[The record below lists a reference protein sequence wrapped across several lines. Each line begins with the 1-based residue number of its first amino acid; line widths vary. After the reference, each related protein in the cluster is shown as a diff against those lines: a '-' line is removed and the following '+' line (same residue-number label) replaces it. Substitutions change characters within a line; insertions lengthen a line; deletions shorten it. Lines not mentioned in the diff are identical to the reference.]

1 MSANFFYFDDWV
13 GSDFHACL
21 NNGIGAFESQRNG
34 LIMKTLFTKKIIIL
48 AMAVMA
54 GFQSAGATEY
64 SEKQMEVVLLFQGN
78 EEPTAEDAIQA
89 TSDILKVGV
98 FNDGSRRDGYASYV
112 CQVLYER
119 GFKGLQVWVQVIDI
133 IQLTRNNKWVR
144 LGQARCQ
151 QLNVETRLKKIR
163 VRLDLEVVSS
173 SDGNKN

>member
-1 MSANFFYFDDWV
+1 
-13 GSDFHACL
+13 
-21 NNGIGAFESQRNG
+21 
-34 LIMKTLFTKKIIIL
+34 MKTLFTKKIIIL

-54 GFQSAGATEY
+54 GFQSAGAAEY

-78 EEPTAEDAIQA
+78 EEPTAEDAIWA

-151 QLNVETRLKKIR
+151 
-163 VRLDLEVVSS
+163 
-173 SDGNKN
+173 